1 MTMMTMMTMMIIK
14 KTYAWCV
21 QHWRWLVFS
30 ALALVAYVL
39 GRKNSSGLFKQ
50 AKLARDQY
58 KKEAELIEAAHK
70 EKSNKIKKAEKE
82 NGKALT
88 KIEKKK
94 KLSIKAL
101 DEEKRK
107 EIEEHLNDPEK
118 LDEALKDLGIKEV

>member
-1 MTMMTMMTMMIIK
+1 MMTIK
-14 KTYAWCV
+14 KIYIWCV

-30 ALALVAYVL
+30 AVAIVAYVL
-39 GRKNSSGLFKQ
+39 GKKNARGLFEQ

-82 NGKALT
+82 NDKALT

-94 KLSIKAL
+94 KISIKAL
-101 DEEKRK
+101 EEEKRK
-107 EIEEHLNDPEK
+107 EIEKHLNDPEK
-118 LDEALKDLGIKEV
+118 LDDVLKDLGIKEV